1 MGFPPPL
8 AHWVRLDAG
17 GKTAPHLAN
26 ETATSDYSRVRMKIM
41 IHSDT
46 IAVTLQTTCKLCSL
60 REGKLSVC
68 PVPTL
73 RERWFAWDGY

>member
-1 MGFPPPL
+1 
-8 AHWVRLDAG
+8 
-17 GKTAPHLAN
+17 
-26 ETATSDYSRVRMKIM
+26 MKIM

-68 PVPTL
+68 PILTL